1 MRQSLLHSDKERAE
15 NVMIVD
21 LLRNDLGKSCQA
33 GSIRVPKLCALE
45 SFANVHHLV
54 STVVGRLAADRDALD
69 LLRGCFPG
77 GSITGAPKQRAMQI
91 IEELEPHRRAIYCG
105 SIAAI
110 GYDGSLRSSITIRT
124 LLCQRGTVHVWGG
137 GGIVADSSC
146 DAEYQESLAKI
157 DNLCQELNRH
167 ESPRELRSTCHA
179 CGRVAGSCS
188 TTSPAR
194 VARRS
199 RPTLNPDDVTA
210 GLISRENKRESA
222 ILMPIVQK
230 ADELEIILTW
240 RSAHLR
246 SHAGQ
251 VSFPGGRVDESDASR
266 EHTALRETEEEI
278 GIPMN
283 RVQVLGRMG
292 DYYTQS
298 GYSITPVVGLI
309 DTPVE
314 LRPNPHE
321 VAAIIEAPL
330 HFFLD
335 SAAYRIHQRETD
347 GTVRSFYSVTYGDY
361 FIWAPPAAMLVE
373 FYRAA
378 GGLHGGWGG

>member
-1 MRQSLLHSDKERAE
+1 MKAQGIEIDLPRLRPSRGQLLDHFASQS
-15 NVMIVD
+15 
-21 LLRNDLGKSCQA
+21 
-33 GSIRVPKLCALE
+33 
-45 SFANVHHLV
+45 
-54 STVVGRLAADRDALD
+54 
-69 LLRGCFPG
+69 
-77 GSITGAPKQRAMQI
+77 GAPV
-91 IEELEPHRRAIYCG
+91 
-105 SIAAI
+105 AA
-110 GYDGSLRSSITIRT
+110 
-124 LLCQRGTVHVWGG
+124 
-137 GGIVADSSC
+137 
-146 DAEYQESLAKI
+146 
-157 DNLCQELNRH
+157 
-167 ESPRELRSTCHA
+167 
-179 CGRVAGSCS
+179 
-188 TTSPAR
+188 
-194 VARRS
+194 
-199 RPTLNPDDVTA
+199 TLNPDDVTA

-361 FIWAPPAAMLVE
+361 FIWGATAAMLVE
-373 FYRAA
+373 FYRRLAA
-378 GGLHGGWGG
+378 FMVGGG